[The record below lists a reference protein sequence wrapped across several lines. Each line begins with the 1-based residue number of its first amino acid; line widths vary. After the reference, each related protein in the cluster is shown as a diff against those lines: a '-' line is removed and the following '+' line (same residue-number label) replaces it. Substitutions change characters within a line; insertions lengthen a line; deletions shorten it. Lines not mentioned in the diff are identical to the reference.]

1 MWASVKFWCQN
12 SNNPPHNISKL
23 HVYAKGDASFL
34 VSPYL
39 HTMKKFILSFG
50 LAATLSATA
59 AFADKLSLNTLS
71 GYLNGLSTVQSQYTQ
86 INADG
91 TLSTGKIFIKRPG
104 RIRFEYDPPNNAL
117 VMASAGSLAIFDP
130 KGNETPE
137 SYPLNKTPLSII
149 LGQSINLSRDRMVVG
164 HKYDGTA
171 TTLTVQDPDYP
182 ERGRLDLVFTG
193 ATPELRQ
200 WVVYNDSGE
209 QTTVILNDTKRGAAL
224 SDQMFNIPLEIDRR
238 KEQRR

>member
-1 MWASVKFWCQN
+1 MI
-12 SNNPPHNISKL
+12 PHL
-23 HVYAKGDASFL
+23 HILLMGDAKHRFKQYIQIMMKHFTFACAVL
-34 VSPYL
+34 V
-39 HTMKKFILSFG
+39 
-50 LAATLSATA
+50 ATTGQGW
-59 AFADKLSLNTLS
+59 ADKLSLPVLS
-71 GYLNGLSTVQSQYTQ
+71 KYLNGLTTVQAQFTQ
-86 INADG
+86 INPDG
-91 TLSTGKIFIKRPG
+91 TLSTGKILIKRPG

-193 ATPELRQ
+193 A
-200 WVVYNDSGE
+200 
-209 QTTVILNDTKRGAAL
+209 
-224 SDQMFNIPLEIDRR
+224 
-238 KEQRR
+238 